1 MAGVGSV
8 LSAHAES
15 RRLPDLRHAR
25 AAVARRRSGLTRISI
40 LDTRFPRCAH
50 GGRLRLL
57 CVVLKPYERLETG
70 AAAVMA
76 EAFMPDANPHMRVDH
91 PAAAAATHRPSGSNH
106 AEAGETPDGAGS
118 DQAAVRPP
126 EDTGAR
132 RNNFDFIRF
141 VLASLV
147 I

>member
-1 MAGVGSV
+1 CLVSSRARLGERCLHAPSYRPPVALHTEACRVAGVGSV

-106 AEAGETPDGAGS
+106 AEAGETPDG
-118 DQAAVRPP
+118 
-126 EDTGAR
+126 
-132 RNNFDFIRF
+132 
-141 VLASLV
+141 
-147 I
+147 